1 MSGRFEGKVALVTG
15 GASGV
20 GLAVARGLVAEGA
33 RVAVADIDADGA
45 SHAVEALGEQACRLV
60 LDVAEETGW
69 QAALATLERQWGRL
83 DVLINNAGVLAE
95 GSIEE
100 TDLAT
105 WRHLMRVNAD
115 SVFLGCHHAL
125 PLLKRQGGAIVNL
138 SSIAAIAGK
147 EDYAA
152 YSASKGAISALT
164 RAVAS
169 HCRRQRLR
177 VRCNSVHPDGVMTPM
192 TAATYPSGVDPAD
205 YTIRQDPMH
214 RMCLPEDVAAGILF
228 LASDEAQAINGIEL
242 RIDSGQFV
250 MSI

>member
-1 MSGRFEGKVALVTG
+1 MSQRFEGKVVLVTG
-15 GASGV
+15 GASGI
-20 GLAVARGLVAEGA
+20 GLAVARRVVAEAGRVVLVDLDAEGVERAQSELGPQASGLVFDVSDEQGW
-33 RVAVADIDADGA
+33 RDAMA
-45 SHAVEALGEQACRLV
+45 SVESRH
-60 LDVAEETGW
+60 
-69 QAALATLERQWGRL
+69 GRL
-83 DVLINNAGVLAE
+83 DALINNAGVLAE

-105 WRHLMRVNAD
+105 WQSLMRINAD

-125 PLLKRQGGAIVNL
+125 PLLKRQGGGIVNL
-138 SSIAAIAGK
+138 SSIAAIGGK

-152 YSASKGAISALT
+152 YSATKGAVAALT
-164 RAVAS
+164 RSIAT
-169 HCRRQRLR
+169 HCRRQRYR

-192 TAATYPSGVDPAD
+192 TAATYPAGVEPAD

-214 RMCLPEDVAAGILF
+214 RLCLPEDVASGILF
-228 LASDEAQAINGIEL
+228 LASDDAQAINGIEL